1 VPSIPTITVPT
12 WSTTH
17 RLAEPL
23 RIVGFALAVLVLELA
38 LAHGI
43 VGPEISRYVFL
54 FIGLC
59 AAALVF
65 RFPMVTAIVF
75 LGLTDFI
82 FYPTKFAH
90 NVGSLS
96 VRPHELALACLL
108 AVAIVRPKKQTWG
121 GRPGAALGIFLALVG
136 ASALVA
142 IKSGDTTLTDAFNS
156 ARPLGLLTFFY
167 VVVRLFPA
175 PQDRRLLLLATAVVA
190 ALTGLVA
197 VIVAVGGSFQSLVEA
212 PGPPLVSAEEGVGSI
227 ARVRLAGLSA
237 GYALF
242 WYAVVQLMARK
253 GAPRLLWSLVLA
265 GISLDIAVS
274 FNRNMWLGLVIGA
287 VLMAIVGGTLVRNR
301 MAVGVAVAI
310 GGLALLMVFGSSTTS
325 SNVVQPLVKRGA
337 TILNPTKTTK
347 ESSLQDRAKETS
359 KAWAVARDHLLLGV
373 GAGAPFGVESTL
385 PVISGSLVVGVVQV
399 PQIFLH
405 NQYLY
410 LVLIAGVPGLL
421 AFLFFLGLP
430 AVEAVRRA
438 PRDPA
443 IASCGIGIVLI
454 MISAVVAIYF
464 TVEDMTA
471 VLGLLTGVIV
481 ADSEG
486 RAAAGEDS
494 GLLA

>member
-1 VPSIPTITVPT
+1 MPSIPTITVPT
-12 WSTTH
+12 WSTT
-17 RLAEPL
+17 RRAAEPL
-23 RIVGFALAVLVLELA
+23 RIAGFALAVGVLDLA

-54 FIGLC
+54 FLGLC
-59 AAALVF
+59 VAALVF
-65 RFPMVTAIVF
+65 RFPMATAIVF

-96 VRPHELALACLL
+96 VRPHEVALACLL
-108 AVAIVRPKKQTWG
+108 ALAVVRPKKQTWG
-121 GRPGAALGIFLALVG
+121 GTPGAALGVFLALVG
-136 ASALVA
+136 VSALVA
-142 IKSGDTTLTDAFNS
+142 IKSGGTSLTDAFNS
-156 ARPLGLLTFFY
+156 ARPLALLTFFY
-167 VVVRLFPA
+167 IVVRLFPS
-175 PQDRRLLLLATAVVA
+175 PRDRRMLLTATAVVA

-197 VIVAVGGSFQSLVEA
+197 VVVAVGGGFQSLVEA
-212 PGPPLVSAEEGVGSI
+212 PGIPLVSPEEGIGSI

-242 WYAVVQLMARK
+242 WYVVVQLMARR
-253 GAPRLLWSLVLA
+253 GASRLLWSLALA
-265 GISLDIAVS
+265 AISLDIAVS

-287 VLMAIVGGTLVRNR
+287 LLMAIVGGTLVRNR
-301 MAVGVAVAI
+301 MAVGAMVAV

-325 SNVVQPLVKRGA
+325 SGVVQPILKRGE

-359 KAWAVARDHLLLGV
+359 KAWATARDNLLLGV

-385 PVISGSLVVGVVQV
+385 PVISGSLIVGVTQV
-399 PQIFLH
+399 PQTFLH

-410 LVLIAGVPGLL
+410 LILIAGVPGLL
-421 AFLFFLGLP
+421 AFLVFLGVPL
-430 AVEAVRRA
+430 VEAVRRL

-443 IASCGIGIVLI
+443 IASCGIGIALI

-471 VLGLLTGVIV
+471 MLGLLTGVIV
-481 ADSEG
+481 ADGES
-486 RAAAGEDS
+486 RARDGEDS